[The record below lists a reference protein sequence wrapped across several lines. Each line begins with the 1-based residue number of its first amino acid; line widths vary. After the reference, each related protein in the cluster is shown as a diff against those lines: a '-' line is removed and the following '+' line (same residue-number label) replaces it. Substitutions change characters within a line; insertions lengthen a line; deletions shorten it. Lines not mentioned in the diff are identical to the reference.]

1 MSHFSSF
8 QLRLFTLVTATVCMK
23 IFICSAAVLAQSEP
37 TAEDAEAKL
46 LTGMVQLTFE
56 GKRSGE
62 GYFNHDG
69 SEMVFQSERLTTN
82 PFYQIYTLN
91 FETGQTTPVSS
102 GSGKTTCAWLHPD
115 GSRVLYA
122 STEHDPAAKQKQT
135 DELAFR
141 ESGETRRYSWD
152 YDGTYDLVALDR
164 NTKTTTRLT
173 TERGYDAEASYSPDG
188 KWIAFASNRT
198 GYTESLTPEQQK
210 KFKTDPAYMME
221 LYIMKSDG
229 SKVKRLTN
237 TPGYDGGPFF
247 SPDGKRIC
255 WRRFSENGLTA
266 EIFTMNVDGTDQRQ
280 LTKMNVMSWAP
291 FYHPSGRYIVFTTNK
306 HGFGNFELYLV
317 DSAGNSPPVRVTHT
331 DGFDGLASFTPDG
344 ESLTWTSTR
353 NSKKQSQIFL
363 ADWNH
368 EAAIKSLG
376 LSPTLRIEVSSGDR
390 TDSHQASA
398 KNAATAAVL
407 AADAASDDFEDIDII
422 RHVDYLCRK
431 ELGGRMTGSVGEKK
445 ATAYVAAY
453 MDHLGI
459 QPAGDDGT
467 YFQTFSFPNGAKL
480 GVQNHLHW
488 TESPQEASKGRAV
501 EQADF
506 TPLTFSATTDVASAE
521 VVFAG
526 YGIVAPKT
534 AKHEEYD
541 SYVHLDVKDK
551 WVMVFRFVPED
562 LTPEQRQHFKFYSG
576 LRKKAFHA
584 RKNGAIGLIVVS
596 GPTSQVKNQL
606 VPLRNDFAPT
616 GSSIAAISITD
627 ALAEQWLT
635 AAGKDLAELQ
645 KKFDSGEPAMGFD
658 LLNIKVSAHLE
669 VEKIV
674 GTGRNVVGR
683 LQFGESP
690 SEEVIVVGAHI
701 DHLGTGKTA
710 TSLAKESEQQQV
722 HVGADDNASGVAAM
736 LEIAEFMAALK
747 QKDAQ
752 PFRRDIL
759 FAGWSGEE
767 LGLHGSRHFTE
778 TRVSGTESPESEAE
792 DEMPASP
799 HDFTIT
805 IDANGSLE
813 LNGEATT
820 LDEIEKNVA
829 FMGKNSPEFPV
840 LVHAARVVKAEH
852 LIQVMELAN
861 KHGLTNLKVKMIAV
875 GEAEQNTNTLNV
887 VAALNMDMVGRMED
901 KLVLQGIG
909 SSPWWAKSIEG
920 KNAVVGLPITLSE
933 DTDLPTDATSFYQA
947 GVPILSAFTGSH
959 TDYHTPRDT
968 PEKLN
973 YPAAAKISKLMG
985 LITLQLA
992 TAPLPPKYVKQSS
1005 KPKQETRG
1013 GVRAYLGTVP
1023 SYGDDVVGVKLSDVT
1038 KGAPAEV
1045 AGVKGGDIIVGLA
1058 GQKIENI
1065 YDYTAA
1071 IDGLKINQETTI
1083 AVTREGKRLELKI
1096 LPKSRQ

>member
-1 MSHFSSF
+1 MSHFSLF
-8 QLRLFTLVTATVCMK
+8 HYRLLLLATS
-23 IFICSAAVLAQSEP
+23 IFWLANLLCGPSAVAQSEQ
-37 TAEDAEAKL
+37 DAEARFL
-46 LTGMVQLTFE
+46 QGMVQLTFE

-62 GYFNHDG
+62 GYFNRDG
-69 SEMVFQSERLTTN
+69 SQMVFQSERLATN

-115 GSRVLYA
+115 GKRVLYA

-141 ESGETRRYSWD
+141 ESGQTRRYSWD
-152 YDGTYDLVALDR
+152 YDENYDLVAFDR
-164 NTKTTTRLT
+164 STKTTTRLT
-173 TERGYDAEASYSPDG
+173 TELGYDAEASYSPDG
-188 KWIAFASNRT
+188 QWIAFASNRT
-198 GYTESLTPEQQK
+198 GYTDTLTPEQQK
-210 KFKTDPAYMME
+210 KFETDPAYMME

-229 SKVKRLTN
+229 SEVKRLTK

-266 EIFTMNVDGTDQRQ
+266 EILTMKVDGTDQRQ

-291 FYHPSGRYIVFTTNK
+291 FYHPSGQYIVFTTNK

-317 DSAGNSPPVRVTHT
+317 DSAGNAPPVRATHT

-344 ESLTWTSTR
+344 KSLTWTSTR
-353 NSKKQSQIFL
+353 GTKKQSQIYL
-363 ADWNH
+363 AEWNH
-368 EAAIKSLG
+368 EAALKSLG
-376 LSPTLRIEVSSGDR
+376 LSET
-390 TDSHQASA
+390 ASA
-398 KNAATAAVL
+398 EGVSVDHRTGSDQTDEDGAARTAVM
-407 AADAASDDFEDIDII
+407 AAAAARSSFEDLDII

-431 ELGGRMTGSVGEKK
+431 ELSGRMTGSVGEKK

-453 MDHLGI
+453 LNHLGV

-467 YFQTFSFPNGAKL
+467 YFQKFSFPNGAKL
-480 GVQNHLHW
+480 GAENELSYTVSTDEN
-488 TESPQEASKGRAV
+488 SAPQVV
-501 EQADF
+501 EQSDF
-506 TPLTFSATTDVASAE
+506 TPLTFSANIEVAPAE

-534 AKHEEYD
+534 NKHDEYD

-584 RKNGAIGLIVVS
+584 RKNGAIGMIVVS

-606 VPLRNDFAPT
+606 VPMRNDFAPT
-616 GSSIAAISITD
+616 GSSIAVVSITD
-627 ALAEQWLT
+627 AVAEKWLA
-635 AAGKDLAELQ
+635 GNKKDLAELQ
-645 KKFDSGEPAMGFD
+645 KKFDSGEPNMGFD
-658 LLNIKVSAHLE
+658 LLDVKVSAKLE

-683 LQFGESP
+683 LQFGKTP
-690 SEEVIVVGAHI
+690 SNEVIVVGAHI

-736 LEIAEFMAALK
+736 LEIAEFMASLK
-747 QKDAQ
+747 EDKAQ
-752 PFRRDIL
+752 TFRRDIV

-767 LGLHGSRHFTE
+767 LGLHGSQHFTE
-778 TRVSGTESPESEAE
+778 TRVKQSEAA
-792 DEMPASP
+792 DE
-799 HDFTIT
+799 TK
-805 IDANGSLE
+805 DAFHV
-813 LNGEATT
+813 
-820 LDEIEKNVA
+820 I
-829 FMGKNSPEFPV
+829 
-840 LVHAARVVKAEH
+840 
-852 LIQVMELAN
+852 
-861 KHGLTNLKVKMIAV
+861 
-875 GEAEQNTNTLNV
+875 
-887 VAALNMDMVGRMED
+887 AALNMDMVGRMED
-901 KLVLQGIG
+901 KLVLQGTG
-909 SSPWWAKSIEG
+909 SSPWWAKSVEG
-920 KNAVVGLPITLSE
+920 KNAVVRLPIKLSE

-985 LITLQLA
+985 LITLQLV
-992 TAPLPPKYVKQSS
+992 TDEQPPKYVKHSS
-1005 KPKQETRG
+1005 KPKQVTRG

-1045 AGVKGGDIIVGLA
+1045 AGV
-1058 GQKIENI
+1058 
-1065 YDYTAA
+1065 
-1071 IDGLKINQETTI
+1071 
-1083 AVTREGKRLELKI
+1083 
-1096 LPKSRQ
+1096 

>member
-1 MSHFSSF
+1 MSNSRL
-8 QLRLFTLVTATVCMK
+8 LRDRPFPLAIV
-23 IFICSAAVLAQSEP
+23 IFGLLSLLYGPPVLAQSVQ
-37 TAEDAEAKL
+37 DAEARFLK
-46 LTGMVQLTFE
+46 GIVQLTFE

-62 GYFNHDG
+62 GYFNRDG
-69 SEMVFQSERLTTN
+69 SRMVFQSERLADN
-82 PFYQIYTLN
+82 PFYQIYTLD
-91 FETGQTTPVSS
+91 FETGQTSPVSS

-115 GSRVLYA
+115 GKRVLYA
-122 STEHDPAAKQKQT
+122 STEHDPNAKQKQT

-152 YDGTYDLVALDR
+152 YDQNYDLVAFDR
-164 NTKTTTRLT
+164 DTKTTTRLT
-173 TERGYDAEASYSPDG
+173 TEVGYDAEASYSPDG
-188 KWIAFASNRT
+188 QWIAFASNRT
-198 GYTESLTPEQQK
+198 GYSDSLTPAQQK
-210 KFKTDPAYMME
+210 KFETDPAYMME

-229 SKVKRLTN
+229 SSVKRLTN

-266 EIFTMNVDGTDQRQ
+266 EIFTMKVDGTDQRQ

-291 FYHPSGRYIVFTTNK
+291 FYHPSGKYIVFTTNK
-306 HGFGNFELYLV
+306 HGFGNFELYIV
-317 DSAGNSPPVRVTHT
+317 DSSGNAPPIRATHT

-344 ESLTWTSTR
+344 KSLTWTSTR
-353 NSKKQSQIFL
+353 NIKKQSQIYL
-363 ADWNH
+363 GDWNH
-368 EAAIKSLG
+368 KAAIKSLG
-376 LSPTLRIEVSSGDR
+376 LSETETPSADGFAIDNRGEN
-390 TDSHQASA
+390 HQAAENSA
-398 KNAATAAVL
+398 AQTAIA
-407 AADAASDDFEDIDII
+407 AADASLSSFEDIDII

-431 ELGGRMTGSVGEKK
+431 ELGGRMTGSIGEKK

-453 MDHLGI
+453 LNHLGI
-459 QPAGDDGT
+459 EPAGDDGT
-467 YFQTFSFPNGAKL
+467 YFQKFSFPNGAKL
-480 GVQNHLHW
+480 G
-488 TESPQEASKGRAV
+488 TENRLSYSNAADENSAARIV
-501 EQADF
+501 EPSDF
-506 TPLTFSATTDVASAE
+506 TPLTFSANVEVPPAD

-534 AKHEEYD
+534 EKHDEYD
-541 SYVHLDVKDK
+541 SYVHLDVKGK

-584 RKNGAIGLIVVS
+584 RKNGAIGMIVVS
-596 GPTSQVKNQL
+596 GPTSQVENQL
-606 VPLRNDFAPT
+606 VPMRNDFAPT

-627 ALAEQWLT
+627 AIAEQLL
-635 AAGKDLAELQ
+635 AGMGKDLAELQ
-645 KKFDSGEPAMGFD
+645 KKFDSGEPSMGFD
-658 LLNIKVSAHLE
+658 LVGVQVSAKLE

-674 GTGRNVVGR
+674 GMGRNVIGR
-683 LQFGESP
+683 LQFGETP
-690 SEEVIVVGAHI
+690 SEEVVVVGAHI

-736 LEIAEFMAALK
+736 LEIAEFIASLK
-747 QKDAQ
+747 ENESQT
-752 PFRRDIL
+752 FRRDIL

-778 TRVSGTESPESEAE
+778 TRVKQKKTSAKKTKNNEAT
-792 DEMPASP
+792 SI
-799 HDFTIT
+799 HDFTIM
-805 IDANGSLE
+805 ISPAGSLAV
-813 LNGEATT
+813 NGENTT
-820 LDEIEKNVA
+820 LDEIEENFA
-829 FMGKNSPEFPV
+829 FMGKSSPEFPIEIQIAGDSKV
-840 LVHAARVVKAEH
+840 EH
-852 LIQVMELAN
+852 LAPIMELTK
-861 KHGLTNLKVKMIAV
+861 KHGLTKVSTV
-875 GEAEQNTNTLNV
+875 LVSEPEATSAKDHVNV
-887 VAALNMDMVGRMED
+887 IAALNMDMVGRMED

-909 SSPWWAKSIEG
+909 SSPWWTKSVEG
-920 KNAVVGLPITLSE
+920 KNAVVRLPITLSD
-933 DTDLPTDATSFYQA
+933 DTDLPTDAASFYQA

-985 LITLQLA
+985 LIALQLA
-992 TAPLPPKYVKQSS
+992 TEQRPPQYVKQSS
-1005 KPKQETRG
+1005 KPKQAIRG

-1045 AGVKGGDIIVGLA
+1045 AGVQGGDIIVGLA

-1065 YDYTAA
+1065 YDYTAS
-1071 IDGLKINQETTI
+1071 IDGLKVNQETTI
-1083 AVTREGKRLELKI
+1083 TVTRDGSRLELKI
-1096 LPKSRQ
+1096 VPKSRQ

>member
-1 MSHFSSF
+1 MA
-8 QLRLFTLVTATVCMK
+8 QEQKVPPEDTPGK
-23 IFICSAAVLAQSEP
+23 IESRFLN
-37 TAEDAEAKL
+37 
-46 LTGMVQLTFE
+46 GMVQLTFD
-56 GKRSGE
+56 GRRSGE

-69 SEMVFQSERLTTN
+69 TEMVFQSERLEAN

-91 FETGQTTPVSS
+91 FKTGQTDLVSS
-102 GSGKTTCAWLHPD
+102 GTGKTTCAWLHPD
-115 GSRVLYA
+115 GHQVLYA
-122 STEHDPAAKQKQT
+122 STEHDPAAKQKQL
-135 DELAFR
+135 DEIAFR
-141 ESGETRRYSWD
+141 ESGKSRRYSWD
-152 YDGTYDLVALDR
+152 YDENYDLV
-164 NTKTTTRLT
+164 TKHRSRGETTRLT
-173 TERGYDAEASYSPDG
+173 TERGYDAEASWSPDG
-188 KWIAFASNRT
+188 NWIAFASNRT
-198 GYTESLTPEQQK
+198 GYTDTLTPEQQK
-210 KFKTDPAYMME
+210 QFAADPAVMME

-229 SKVKRLTN
+229 TGVRRLTH

-266 EIFTMNVDGTDQRQ
+266 EIFTMNVDGTNQRQ
-280 LTKMNVMSWAP
+280 LTRMNVMSWAP
-291 FYHPSGRYIVFTTNK
+291 FYHPSGKYIVFTTNK
-306 HGFGNFELYLV
+306 LGFGNFELYLV
-317 DSAGNSPPVRVTHT
+317 DSAGKSTPVRVTGT

-344 ESLTWTSTR
+344 KSLTWTSNR
-353 NSKKQSQIFL
+353 NAKKQSQIYIANWDHNAAL
-363 ADWNH
+363 AALGLDGKDAVASQQAPGIGPAAT
-368 EAAIKSLG
+368 EIQTAEYGAAQTAIK
-376 LSPTLRIEVSSGDR
+376 
-390 TDSHQASA
+390 
-398 KNAATAAVL
+398 
-407 AADAASDDFEDIDII
+407 AADAASSSFEDIDII

-453 MDHLGI
+453 MNHLGI
-459 QPAGDDGT
+459 QAAGDDGT
-467 YFQTFSFPNGAKL
+467 YFQKFSFPNGAKL
-480 GVQNHLHW
+480 GPKNKLSFDISKARRDRAAEQRDATVQQQHVIVD
-488 TESPQEASKGRAV
+488 T
-501 EQADF
+501 DF
-506 TPLTFSATTDVASAE
+506 RPLTFSGSTNVEPAG

-534 AKHEEYD
+534 DKFDEYD
-541 SYVHLDVKDK
+541 SYVHLDVKDQ
-551 WVMVFRFVPED
+551 WVMVLRFVPED
-562 LTPEQRQHFKFYSG
+562 VSPELRQHFRFYSG
-576 LRKKAFHA
+576 LRKKVFHA
-584 RKNGAIGLIVVS
+584 RKHGAIGLIVVS

-627 ALAEQWLT
+627 DLAQQWLKNS
-635 AAGKDLAELQ
+635 AKDLEQLQ
-645 KKFDSGEPAMGFD
+645 KQLDTGDPQMGFAIPS
-658 LLNIKVSAHLE
+658 LSVSATTD
-669 VEKIV
+669 VEKII

-683 LQFGESP
+683 LQFGEFP
-690 SEEVIVVGAHI
+690 SDEVIVVGAHI

-710 TSLAKESEQQQV
+710 TSLAKENEQQQI

-736 LEIAEFMAALK
+736 LEIAEFMASLK
-747 QKDAQ
+747 KTGETK
-752 PFRRDIL
+752 FKRDII

-767 LGLHGSRHFTE
+767 LGLHGSKFFTQSRLVDDN
-778 TRVSGTESPESEAE
+778 TPAPKDAGQQT
-792 DEMPASP
+792 ASP
-799 HDFTIT
+799 HDFVISIG
-805 IDANGSLE
+805 IDGALKINDE
-813 LNGEATT
+813 PTV
-820 LDEIEKNVA
+820 LDEIEKNFA
-829 FMGKNSPEFPV
+829 FMGKSSPDFPIEI
-840 LVHAARVVKAEH
+840 HAHGQTRME
-852 LIQVMELAN
+852 QVTPMMDLAK
-861 KHGLTNLKVKMIAV
+861 KHGLTHIELRVLDD
-875 GEAEQNTNTLNV
+875 EAADETGVDDRLNV
-887 VAALNMDMVGRMED
+887 IAALNMDMVGRLED

-909 SSPWWAKSIEG
+909 SSPWWAKAVES
-920 KNAVVGLPITLSE
+920 KNALVRLPVTLSD

-992 TAPLPPKYVKQSS
+992 TEKKPPQYVRQSS

-1038 KGAPAEV
+1038 QGAPAEI

-1083 AVTREGKRLELKI
+1083 AVTRAGKRIELQI
-1096 LPKSRQ
+1096 VPKSRQ

>member
-1 MSHFSSF
+1 MSHLRAL
-8 QLRLFTLVTATVCMK
+8 QNRLFLLATVSFSLVNLLCG
-23 IFICSAAVLAQSEP
+23 SALAQSDQN
-37 TAEDAEAKL
+37 AGDSFV
-46 LTGMVQLTFE
+46 TGTVQITFD

-62 GYFNHDG
+62 GYFNAAG
-69 SEMVFQSERLTTN
+69 TQMVFQSERLASN
-82 PFYQIYTLN
+82 PFYQIYSLD
-91 FETGQTTPVSS
+91 FETGQTNAISS
-102 GSGKTTCAWLHPD
+102 GIGKTTCGWLHPD
-115 GSRVLYA
+115 GKRVLYA

-141 ESGETRRYSWD
+141 ESGQTRRYSWD
-152 YDGTYDLVALDR
+152 YDENYDLVALDR
-164 NTKTTTRLT
+164 STKTTTRLT
-173 TERGYDAEASYSPDG
+173 NELGYDAEASYSPDG
-188 KWIAFASNRT
+188 QWIAFASNRT
-198 GYTESLTPEQQK
+198 GYTDELTPEQQK
-210 KFKTDPAYMME
+210 KFETDPAYMME

-229 SKVKRLTN
+229 SDVKRLTK

-247 SPDGKRIC
+247 SPDGTRIC

-266 EIFTMNVDGTDQRQ
+266 EILTMKIDGTDQRQ

-291 FYHPSGRYIVFTTNK
+291 FYHPSGKYLVFTTNK

-317 DSAGNSPPVRVTHT
+317 DSAGNSPTVRVTHT
-331 DGFDGLASFTPDG
+331 EGFDGLASFSPDG
-344 ESLTWTSTR
+344 KSLTWTSNR
-353 NSKKQSQIFL
+353 GPKKQSQIYM
-363 ADWNH
+363 ADWDH
-368 EAAIKSLG
+368 EAALKSLG
-376 LSPTLRIEVSSGDR
+376 LSEKNATKEPLVNGDSEAPQAAESSAAR
-390 TDSHQASA
+390 TAVM
-398 KNAATAAVL
+398 AATAAR
-407 AADAASDDFEDIDII
+407 SSFEDIDII

-453 MDHLGI
+453 MNHLGI

-467 YFQTFSFPNGAKL
+467 YFQKFSFPNGAKL
-480 GVQNHLHW
+480 GDKNELSYAVSSDENA
-488 TESPQEASKGRAV
+488 EPQTVEAS
-501 EQADF
+501 DF
-506 TPLTFSATTDVASAE
+506 TPLTFSANVDVPPAE

-534 AKHEEYD
+534 DKFEEYD

-551 WVMVFRFVPED
+551 WAMVFRFVPED
-562 LTPEQRQHFKFYSG
+562 LTPKQRQHFKFYSG

-584 RKNGAIGLIVVS
+584 RKNGAIGMIVVS

-606 VPLRNDFAPT
+606 VPMRNDFAPT
-616 GSSIAAISITD
+616 GSSIAAISVTD
-627 ALAEQWLT
+627 DVAAKWLA
-635 AAGKDLAELQ
+635 GNKKDLAKLQ
-645 KKFDSGEPAMGFD
+645 KKFDSGEPSMGFD
-658 LLNIKVSAHLE
+658 LLDVKVAAKLE

-674 GTGRNVVGR
+674 GMGRNVVGR
-683 LQFGESP
+683 LQFGETP

-701 DHLGTGKTA
+701 DHLGTGKNA

-736 LEIAEFMAALK
+736 LEIAEFLAS
-747 QKDAQ
+747 QKENPAQ
-752 PFRRDIL
+752 AFRRDIV

-778 TRVSGTESPESEAE
+778 TRVNSKELIDDKTKGNTSP
-792 DEMPASP
+792 SP

-805 IDANGSLE
+805 ISDDGSLAV
-813 LNGEATT
+813 NAEATT
-820 LDEIEKNVA
+820 MGDIEKNFA
-829 FMGKNSPEFPV
+829 FMGKSSPEFPI
-840 LVHAARVVKAEH
+840 
-852 LIQVMELAN
+852 LIQVRGDLEHLTPIVN
-861 KHGLTNLKVKMIAV
+861 LVGKHGLNNVKIKRINRPDTLETK
-875 GEAEQNTNTLNV
+875 GHLNV

-909 SSPWWAKSIEG
+909 SSPWWAKSVEG
-920 KNAVVGLPITLSE
+920 KNAVVRLPITLSE

-973 YPAAAKISKLMG
+973 YPAAAKIAKLMG
-985 LITLQLA
+985 LITLQLV
-992 TAPLPPKYVKQSS
+992 TDEQTPKYVKHS
-1005 KPKQETRG
+1005 PKRKQATRG

-1045 AGVKGGDIIVGLA
+1045 AGVQGGDIIVRLA

-1083 AVTREGKRLELKI
+1083 VVTRDGTELELKI